1 MNGFRL
7 PGWFSGIAGRGN
19 ALAAP
24 ILIILLLAMMI
35 LPLPA
40 FALDL
45 FFSFNI
51 ALSVIVLLTA
61 LYTVKPLDF
70 MAFPAV
76 LLVTTMLR
84 LALNV
89 ASTRVVLTEGHT
101 GGAAAGKVIEAFGH
115 FLIGGNY
122 TVGLV
127 VFIIL
132 TIINFTVVTKG
143 AGRIAEV
150 GARFALDAMPGKQM
164 AIDADLNAGLI
175 GEDEAKKRRAEV
187 GMEAEF
193 YGSMDGASKYVHGD
207 AVAGILVT
215 VINIIGGLIVGMVQ
229 HDMAFG
235 DAVTNYTLL
244 AIGDGLVA
252 QLPSLIISIAAGMVV
267 SRVASDQ
274 DVGEQVVGQLF
285 GKPMVLY
292 ITGGIIGGMG
302 MIPGMPNL
310 VFLLLGSALMG
321 GGYMIE
327 KRLKNAPPQEAGT
340 ARAAGGAAGTPGA
353 PGAAGAA
360 GAGAPAASTEQEE
373 ASWGDVMPVD
383 TLGLE
388 VGYRLI
394 PLVDKGQNGELLK
407 RIKGIR
413 KKFAQEVGF
422 LAPPVHIRDNLELK
436 PTSYRITLKGVEVGS
451 GEAMNGQFLAINPG
465 MASGTLPGLVTTDPA
480 FGLPAIWI
488 DAGLKDDAQSMGYT
502 VVDAGTVIATH
513 LNHLITTHASDLLGR
528 MEVQA
533 LLDHLA
539 KDAPKLVED
548 LVPKVVSLSTLQ
560 KVLQNLL
567 TEGVHIRD
575 MRTIIETL
583 SENAGVGDPND
594 LTALVRVALGRAIVQ
609 QLFPGTNELSVMTLD
624 NRLERLLVQALN
636 AGGDGTGIEPGLA
649 DTIVQQAANATQQ
662 QEAMGLTPV
671 LLVPGPLRTLLSRFL
686 RRALPQLKVLSHS
699 EIPETKTIRVTSL
712 VGMA

>member
-1 MNGFRL
+1 MNGFKL
-7 PGWFSGIAGRGN
+7 PGWMQAITSRGN
-19 ALAAP
+19 ALAPP
-24 ILIILLLAMMI
+24 ILIIMLLAMMI

-51 ALSVIVLLTA
+51 AMSVIVLLTA

-175 GEDEAKKRRAEV
+175 AEAEAKQRRAEV
-187 GMEAEF
+187 GQEAEF
-193 YGSMDGASKYVHGD
+193 YGAMDGASKYVHGD

-215 VINIIGGLIVGMVQ
+215 VINVVGGLIVGMVQ
-229 HDMAFG
+229 HDMGFG
-235 DAVTNYTLL
+235 DAVKNYTLL

-252 QLPSLIISIAAGMVV
+252 QIPSLIISIAAGMVV
-267 SRVASDQ
+267 SRVASDK
-274 DVGEQVVGQLF
+274 DVGTQVIGQLF
-285 GKPMVLY
+285 GRPIVMY

-302 MIPGMPNL
+302 LIPGMPNL
-310 VFLLLGSALMG
+310 VFLLLGSSLFGA
-321 GGYMIE
+321 GYLVE
-327 KRLKNAPPQEAGT
+327 KRNKNAPAQEAG
-340 ARAAGGAAGTPGA
+340 ARAAGAQGAAAGGAAGAG
-353 PGAAGAA
+353 GAAAA
-360 GAGAPAASTEQEE
+360 ATTPAESEE
-373 ASWGDVMPVD
+373 ASWQDVMPVD

-436 PTSYRITLKGVEVGS
+436 PSAYRITLKGVEVGS

-480 FGLPAIWI
+480 FGLPATWI
-488 DAGLKDDAQSMGYT
+488 DANLKDDAQSMGYT

-513 LNHLITTHASDLLGR
+513 LNHLITTHAAELLGR

-533 LLDHLA
+533 LLDHLG
-539 KDAPKLVED
+539 KEAPKLVED

-567 TEGVHIRD
+567 QEGVHIRD

-583 SENAGVGDPND
+583 SEHGPNTQDAND
-594 LTALVRVALGRAIVQ
+594 LTTLIRIALGRAIVQ
-609 QLFPGTNELSVMTLD
+609 QLFPGSDELSVMTLD
-624 NRLERLLVQALN
+624 NRLERLLVQAMN

-649 DTIVQQAANATQQ
+649 DTIVQQAANASQQ
-662 QEAMGLTPV
+662 QEAMGFTPV

-699 EIPETKTIRVTSL
+699 EIPESKTIRVTSL
-712 VGMA
+712 VGAA

>member
-1 MNGFRL
+1 MNGFKVPAWL
-7 PGWFSGIAGRGN
+7 QKIGSRGN

-51 ALSVIVLLTA
+51 AMSVIVLLTA

-84 LALNV
+84 LSLNV

-175 GEDEAKKRRAEV
+175 GEQEAKSRRSEV
-187 GMEAEF
+187 AQEAEF
-193 YGSMDGASKYVHGD
+193 YGAMDGASKYVRGD

-215 VINIIGGLIVGMVQ
+215 VINVVGGLIVGMVQ
-229 HDMAFG
+229 HDMGFA
-235 DAVTNYTLL
+235 DAIKNYTLL

-252 QLPSLIISIAAGMVV
+252 QIPSLIISIAAGMVV
-267 SRVASDQ
+267 SRVASDK
-274 DVGEQVVGQLF
+274 DVGSQVVSQLF
-285 GKPMVLY
+285 AKPEVLY
-292 ITGGIIGGMG
+292 ITGGILGGMG
-302 MIPGMPNL
+302 LIPGMPNL
-310 VFLLLGSALMG
+310 VFLLLGSSLLG
-321 GGYMIE
+321 GGYLLE
-327 KRLKNAPPQEAGT
+327 KRRKNMPPEDAQG
-340 ARAAGGAAGTPGA
+340 AAGGAGPGGA
-353 PGAAGAA
+353 PGNGGAA
-360 GAGAPAASTEQEE
+360 ATTPAEQEE
-373 ASWGDVMPVD
+373 ASWQDVLPVD

-436 PTSYRITLKGVEVGS
+436 PSAYRITLKGVEVGS
-451 GEAMNGQFLAINPG
+451 GEAMNGQYLAINPG

-488 DAGLKDDAQSMGYT
+488 DAALKDEAQSMGYT

-513 LNHLITTHASDLLGR
+513 LNHLITTHASELLGR

-567 TEGVHIRD
+567 QEGVHIRD

-583 SENAGVGDPND
+583 SEHGGSTQDPND
-594 LTALVRVALGRAIVQ
+594 LTSLVRVALGRAIVQ

-649 DTIVQQAANATQQ
+649 DTIVQQAANAAQQ

-699 EIPETKTIRVTSL
+699 EIPESKTIRVTSL
-712 VGMA
+712 VGAA

>member
-1 MNGFRL
+1 MNGFKL
-7 PGWFSGIAGRGN
+7 PAWAQAIAGRGN

-51 ALSVIVLLTA
+51 AMSVIVLLTA

-76 LLVTTMLR
+76 LLVTTLLR

-132 TIINFTVVTKG
+132 TIINFMVVTKG

-175 GEDEAKKRRAEV
+175 GEAEAKQRRSDVA
-187 GMEAEF
+187 MEAEF
-193 YGSMDGASKYVHGD
+193 YGAMDGASKYVHGD

-215 VINIIGGLIVGMVQ
+215 LINVIGGLIVGMVQ
-229 HDMAFG
+229 HDMAFS
-235 DAVTNYTLL
+235 DAIKNYTLL

-252 QLPSLIISIAAGMVV
+252 QIPSLIISIAAGMVV

-274 DVGEQVVGQLF
+274 DVGDQVVGQLF
-285 GKPMVLY
+285 GRPIVMY

-310 VFLLLGSALMG
+310 VFLLLGSALFG
-321 GGYMIE
+321 AGYLVE
-327 KRLKNAPPQEAGT
+327 KRQKAA
-340 ARAAGGAAGTPGA
+340 AAGGS

-360 GAGAPAASTEQEE
+360 GQAGGAGGAAGAAAAATTPAEQEE
-373 ASWGDVMPVD
+373 ATWQDVMPVD

-394 PLVDKGQNGELLK
+394 PLVDKGQAGELLK

-436 PTSYRITLKGVEVGS
+436 PSAYRITLKGVEVGT

-488 DAGLKDDAQSMGYT
+488 DASLKDEAQSMGYT

-513 LNHLITTHASDLLGR
+513 LNHLITTHASELLGR

-567 TEGVHIRD
+567 QEGVHIRD

-583 SENAGVGDPND
+583 SEHGGSTQDPND
-594 LTALVRVALGRAIVQ
+594 LTALVRIALGRAIVQ

-649 DTIVQQAANATQQ
+649 DTIVQQAANAAQQ

-712 VGMA
+712 VGAA

>member
-7 PGWFSGIAGRGN
+7 PGWLSGLAGRGN

-175 GEDEAKKRRAEV
+175 GEEDAKKRRAEV

-274 DVGEQVVGQLF
+274 DVGQQVVGQLF

-327 KRLKNAPPQEAGT
+327 KRLKNGSPQEAGA
-340 ARAAGGAAGTPGA
+340 ARAAGGAAGAAGAAAGTPGA
-353 PGAAGAA
+353 PAAAA
-360 GAGAPAASTEQEE
+360 PGEQEE

-465 MASGTLPGLVTTDPA
+465 MASGTLPGLVTVDPA

-567 TEGVHIRD
+567 NEGVHIRD

-624 NRLERLLVQALN
+624 NRLERLLVQALS